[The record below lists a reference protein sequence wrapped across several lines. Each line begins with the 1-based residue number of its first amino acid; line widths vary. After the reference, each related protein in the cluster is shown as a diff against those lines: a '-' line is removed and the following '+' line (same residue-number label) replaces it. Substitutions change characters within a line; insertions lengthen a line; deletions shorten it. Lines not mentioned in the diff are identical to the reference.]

1 MTTPDR
7 LQASLQAIFDAQ
19 LDRLK
24 FYILWEYQ
32 VEKASEAGTPP
43 VVTCQLTSVDPTMP
57 DATVVVRPGPDGSI
71 STPAVGSTV
80 LVGFAGADPSKP
92 YIFATDPNSPPT
104 HVWIAG
110 GGQAVARKTDEITI
124 TVAQIAGHLVANLST
139 GAVTASSDVKGSIT
153 GGSGKVESG

>member
-1 MTTPDR
+1 MTPDR
-7 LQASLQAIFDAQ
+7 LQAAIEAVFNAQ

-24 FYILWEYQ
+24 FYIFWEYQ
-32 VEKASEAGTPP
+32 VESSSSGGSPV
-43 VVTCQLTSVDPTMP
+43 VVTCELTSVDPTMP
-57 DATVVVRPGPDGSI
+57 NAKVTLRPGPDGSI

-80 LVGFAGADPSKP
+80 LVGFAGGDPSKP

-110 GGQAVARKTDEITI
+110 GGNPVARKTDEVTL

-139 GAVTASSDVKGSIT
+139 GAVTASSDIKGSIT
-153 GGSGKVESG
+153 GGSGTVETA